1 MGPSNLW
8 RLPPVYQGAM
18 TSTLR
23 PIAAALFA
31 LSVFAAPAAAQSR
44 ETEEVDRTV
53 PLQPGGSLRLKNF
66 SGDIKITGAEAAEV
80 TIHAV
85 RRATRSRLDRI
96 KLSIESSGSEVVINA
111 NDRPE
116 QDEDGDNVVETTF
129 EIRVPRQTNVD
140 VTSFSSGIT
149 VSDVDGRHRVNN
161 FSGDVHLLNVSGPL
175 RAKTFSGDVELQVP
189 GAEGADLRFSTFSGD
204 IDTDLPLTLIS
215 KSRKQLHATLNG
227 GGREVHV
234 ETFSGDVRINR

>member
-1 MGPSNLW
+1 MQN
-8 RLPPVYQGAM
+8 RF
-18 TSTLR
+18 R
-23 PIAAALFA
+23 PIAVTICGL
-31 LSVFAAPAAAQSR
+31 LVFAGPAAAQSR
-44 ETEEVDRTV
+44 ATEQVDRTI
-53 PLQPGGSLRLKNF
+53 PFQSGGSLRLKNF
-66 SGDIKITGAEAAEV
+66 SGDIRITGAEGTDV

-96 KLSIESSGSEVVINA
+96 KLSIDSSGSEIVINA
-111 NDRPE
+111 NDRPD
-116 QDEDGDNVVETTF
+116 DERDGDNVVETTF

-149 VSDVDGRHRVNN
+149 VQDVEGRHRVNN
-161 FSGDVHLLNVSGPL
+161 FSGDVHLVNVSGPL
-175 RAKTFSGDVELQVP
+175 RAKTFSGDVEMQVP

-204 IDTDLPLTLIS
+204 IDTDLPLTLVS

-227 GGREVHV
+227 GGREVTV

>member
-1 MGPSNLW
+1 MA
-8 RLPPVYQGAM
+8 PVYEDAM
-18 TSTLR
+18 TITFRS
-23 PIAAALFA
+23 IAAALFA
-31 LSVFAAPAAAQSR
+31 LSLFASPAAAQSR
-44 ETEEVDRTV
+44 ETEQVDRTI
-53 PLQPGGSLRLKNF
+53 PMQPGGSLRLKNF
-66 SGDIKITGAEAAEV
+66 SGDIRITGSDASEV

-85 RRATRSRLDRI
+85 RRATRQRLDRI

-111 NDRPE
+111 NDRANE
-116 QDEDGDNVVETTF
+116 DDEDGNNVVDTTF
-129 EIRVPRQTNVD
+129 EVRVPRQTSVE

-161 FSGDVHLLNVSGPL
+161 FSGNVHLANVSGPL

-189 GAEGADLRFSTFSGD
+189 ASDGADLRFSTFSGD
-204 IDTDLPLTLIS
+204 IDTDLPLTFIS

-227 GGREVHV
+227 GGREVNV

>member
-1 MGPSNLW
+1 
-8 RLPPVYQGAM
+8 M
-18 TSTLR
+18 TICFR

-31 LSVFAAPAAAQSR
+31 LSLFTLPAAAQSR
-44 ETEEVDRTV
+44 ETEQVDRTV

-66 SGDIKITGAEAAEV
+66 SGDIRITGTDTAEV

-85 RRATRSRLDRI
+85 RRASRSRLDRI

-111 NDRPE
+111 NDRPDSDD
-116 QDEDGDNVVETTF
+116 QDGDNVVDTTF
-129 EIRVPRQTNVD
+129 EIRVPRQTNIE

-161 FSGDVHLLNVSGPL
+161 FSGDVHLSNVSGPL
-175 RAKTFSGDVELQVP
+175 RAKTFSGDIELQVS
-189 GAEGADLRFSTFSGD
+189 GSEGADLRFSTFSGD
-204 IDTDLPLTLIS
+204 IDTDLPLTFIS

-227 GGREVHV
+227 GGREVTV

>member
-1 MGPSNLW
+1 
-8 RLPPVYQGAM
+8 M
-18 TSTLR
+18 TINLR
-23 PIAAALFA
+23 PIAAALCALLLFA
-31 LSVFAAPAAAQSR
+31 VPAAAQSR
-44 ETEEVDRTV
+44 ETEQVDRTI
-53 PLQPGGSLRLKNF
+53 PLQAGGSLRLKNF
-66 SGDIKITGAEAAEV
+66 SGDIRITGADASEV

-111 NDRPE
+111 NDRE
-116 QDEDGDNVVETTF
+116 DHDEDGDNVVDTTF

-149 VSDVDGRHRVNN
+149 VADVDGRHRVNN
-161 FSGDVHLLNVSGPL
+161 FSGNVHLLNVSGPL
-175 RAKTFSGDVELQVP
+175 RAKTFSGDVELQVS
-189 GAEGADLRFSTFSGD
+189 GSEGADLRFSTFSGD
-204 IDTDLPLTLIS
+204 ISTDLPMTLVS

-227 GGREVHV
+227 GGRDVTV

>member
-1 MGPSNLW
+1 
-8 RLPPVYQGAM
+8 M

-31 LSVFAAPAAAQSR
+31 LSLFTAPAAAQSR
-44 ETEEVDRTV
+44 ETEQVDRTV

-66 SGDIKITGAEAAEV
+66 SGDIRITGADASDV

-85 RRATRSRLDRI
+85 RRATRQRLDRI
-96 KLSIESSGSEVVINA
+96 KLTIESSGSEVVINA
-111 NDRPE
+111 NDRP
-116 QDEDGDNVVETTF
+116 QDDEDGDNVVDTTF
-129 EIRVPRQTNVD
+129 EIRVPRHTNVD

-149 VSDVDGRHRVNN
+149 VADVEGRHRVNT
-161 FSGDVHLLNVSGPL
+161 FSGDVHLTNVSGPL
-175 RAKTFSGDVELQVP
+175 RAKTFSGDIELQVS
-189 GAEGADLRFSTFSGD
+189 GGDGADLRFSTFSGD
-204 IDTDLPLTLIS
+204 INTDLPLTLIS

-227 GGREVHV
+227 GGRAVHV

>member
-1 MGPSNLW
+1 MQNRFRSIA
-8 RLPPVYQGAM
+8 V
-18 TSTLR
+18 TLL
-23 PIAAALFA
+23 ALLA
-31 LSVFAAPAAAQSR
+31 FAAPAVAQSR
-44 ETEEVDRTV
+44 ETEQVDRTI
-53 PLQPGGSLRLKNF
+53 PFQAGGSLRLKNF
-66 SGDIKITGAEAAEV
+66 SGDIKITGADSAEV
-80 TIHAV
+80 IIHAV

-96 KLSIESSGSEVVINA
+96 KLSIEASGSQIVINA
-111 NDRPE
+111 NDRPDDE
-116 QDEDGDNVVETTF
+116 QDGDNVVETTF

-149 VSDVDGRHRVNN
+149 VEGVEGRHRVNN
-161 FSGDVHLLNVSGPL
+161 FSGDVHLVNVSGPL

-204 IDTDLPLTLIS
+204 IDTDLPLTLVS

-227 GGREVHV
+227 GGREVTV